1 MFITALFTVAKTWKK
16 PKCLPK
22 GDDKDVVV
30 RAFNG
35 ILLSRKK

>member
-16 PKCLPK
+16 PKCPPNE
-22 GDDKDVVV
+22 GDKDVVV

-35 ILLSRKK
+35 ILLSCKK